1 MGRLRRWRGL
11 IGIAFSILR
20 HERLRTTLA
29 IVGVALALLASIL
42 LISVGIGV
50 VETGQQ
56 QFDQAGRDLWIS
68 GGPTEIQP
76 GSSGTFDNTLINAH
90 QLERQLDAREDVA
103 VAAPLVFQTVYAS
116 PNQTKFDTVIGVGAP
131 VTRYGISVTQG
142 RAITQGDIHYGD
154 GQYDGP
160 MVQEV
165 IVDPAIADRYNVSPG
180 DTLYIGSTL
189 SVARQYNFTVVGVS
203 SQYSNSVGAP
213 TVVMPPSELQEI
225 SGLTASDRAGLM
237 TVRLKDG
244 ANLTQTKAELEA
256 AYPEYTIRTH
266 EEQFQSI
273 LADKAIVIASS
284 ASLIFLAVIAG
295 ILLLTNLQLSLVAR
309 YRETFGALTSLGT
322 SYSSLNIVILVNTI
336 MIGLLGSLL
345 GSVLTPPST
354 WALNR
359 ITFMITGFENVVTFS
374 EQLLLIATAVTLTIS
389 LLSGVVAT
397 FYLNRAD
404 PIDNLR

>member
-11 IGIAFSILR
+11 IGIALSILR

-29 IVGVALALLASIL
+29 IIGVALALLASIL
-42 LISVGIGV
+42 LISVGLGV

-76 GSSGTFDNTLINAH
+76 GSIGTFENSLINAH
-90 QLERQLDAREDVA
+90 QLEIQLDARDDVA

-116 PNQTKFDTVIGVGAP
+116 PNQTDFDTVIGVGAP
-131 VTRYGISVTQG
+131 AHEGAISVTEG
-142 RAITQGDIHYGD
+142 RGTSRKDIHYGD
-154 GQYDGP
+154 GQYNGP

-165 IVDPAIADRYNVSPG
+165 VVDRAVADKYNLAVG

-189 SVARQYNFTVVGVS
+189 SVARQYNFTVVGIS

-213 TVVMPPSELQEI
+213 TVVMQPSELQEI
-225 SGLTASDRAGLM
+225 SGLTASDRASLM
-237 TVRLKDG
+237 TVRLKDS
-244 ANLTQTKAELEA
+244 ANLTQTKAALEA
-256 AYPEYTIRTH
+256 AYPEYTIRTN

-273 LADKAIVIASS
+273 IADKAIVIASG
-284 ASLIFLAVIAG
+284 ASLMFLAVIAG

-309 YRETFGALTSLGT
+309 YRQTFGALTSLGT
-322 SYSSLNIVILVNTI
+322 SYSSLNVVILVNTL

-345 GSVLTPPST
+345 GSVLTPPSI

-359 ITFMITGFENVVTFS
+359 LTLLLTGFENVVTLS
-374 EQLLLIATAVTLTIS
+374 GRLLLIAIATTLAIS

-397 FYLNRAD
+397 FYLNRAN